1 MNCDAE
7 KFYTDNIRL
16 LNSTIKILKYLP
28 ALKKLWEKY
37 LVFRSGMKILDVGC
51 GTGALTKTL
60 LEVSE
65 AQGID
70 DVRFFSFDITKKV
83 LDEFQNWIK
92 QKEVTSVRTARAD
105 LRRMAEELPAHWQN
119 FDFICSS
126 GVLEYL
132 EEKELVLALKNFR
145 SYLSDGGTL
154 ITFGS
159 RSHIL
164 NFFLIKCLYKANLY
178 GKKKFAELLHQAGYS
193 KIDYWKFPSP
203 YSYLNLW
210 GYIIVAKK

>member
-1 MNCDAE
+1 MTCDAE
-7 KFYTDNIRL
+7 KFYTENIRL

-28 ALKKLWEKY
+28 ALKKLWKEY
-37 LVFRSGMKILDVGC
+37 LVFRPGMRVLDIGC

-65 AQGID
+65 EQGID
-70 DVRFFSFDITKKV
+70 DTKFFSFDITQKV
-83 LDEFQNWIK
+83 LDEFKDWIT
-92 QKEVTSVRTARAD
+92 QKEVTSVKTAKVD
-105 LRRMAEELPAHWQN
+105 LRKMTEQLPAQWQK

-145 SYLSDGGTL
+145 GYLNDGGTL
-154 ITFGS
+154 VTLGS
-159 RSHIL
+159 RKHIL
-164 NFFLIKCLYKANLY
+164 NSFLIKGLYKANLY
-178 GKKKFAELLHQAGYS
+178 SKRKFVELLHRAGYK
-193 KIDYWKFPSP
+193 KIDYWKFPFP